1 MTRLETIK
9 SLSEE
14 HNKLLRDECD
24 INSASALLKAGA
36 TPTKRQMIAETIGVE
51 PSLVLEWIH
60 QADLAQIKGIGR
72 TYLGLLSAIDVRT
85 LDDLK
90 QQNPEIL
97 YQILEETNGNE
108 DLVHRLPTLE
118 MLGDWVEQ
126 ANEISPVT
134 KE

>member
-118 MLGDWVEQ
+118 MLDDWVEQ

>member
-1 MTRLETIK
+1 MARLETIK

-24 INSASALLKAGA
+24 IHSASALLKAGE
-36 TPTKRQMIAETIGVE
+36 TPAKRQMIAEMIGVE
-51 PSLVLEWIH
+51 PSLVLEWLH

-90 QQNPEIL
+90 QQNPETL
-97 YQILEETNGNE
+97 YQTLEEANGNE
-108 DLVHRLPTLE
+108 ELVHRLPTLE
-118 MLGDWVEQ
+118 MVGDWVEQ

>member
-1 MTRLETIK
+1 VARLETIK

-36 TPTKRQMIAETIGVE
+36 TPADRQMIAEMVGVD
-51 PSLVLEWIH
+51 PSLVLEWLH

-72 TYLGLLSAIDVRT
+72 EYLGLLSSIGVRT
-85 LDDLK
+85 LDELK

-97 YQILEETNGNE
+97 HPTMEETNGNE
-108 DLVHRLPTLE
+108 ELVHRLPTLE
-118 MLGDWVEQ
+118 MVSDWVEQ
-126 ANEISPVT
+126 ANEISPMI
-134 KE
+134 KG